1 MSNRDKDDLAR
12 ALEALSAGEHA
23 EEPDHHGT
31 HYPEPAPPV
40 EPPRTVAPTRPPVR
54 SSGSTPAESRSKPP
68 PVAPQS
74 SSTAKAAQR
83 RSAAPTTSTSDPTKS
98 AARPTSAPP
107 EQRAPATS
115 AQPAIRPSAPSTARP
130 STARPSTPAAR
141 PAAPAAR
148 PTTPHVARP
157 AAPALNRPGAGEV
170 SLPPQPPVDEVDDD
184 DAVIVPAPDAS
195 VFFHKPAYAAKQ
207 HIKPFGQSLRFRQTV
222 IPILLTAGLIMNGL
236 ATLHFVW
243 RSDNNPMG
251 GLPIWLLIVLFI
263 FGLAIWGMAVMN
275 MLAVKQEL
283 DARKNSSPA

>member
-1 MSNRDKDDLAR
+1 M
-12 ALEALSAGEHA
+12 
-23 EEPDHHGT
+23 
-31 HYPEPAPPV
+31 
-40 EPPRTVAPTRPPVR
+40 
-54 SSGSTPAESRSKPP
+54 
-68 PVAPQS
+68 
-74 SSTAKAAQR
+74 
-83 RSAAPTTSTSDPTKS
+83 
-98 AARPTSAPP
+98 
-107 EQRAPATS
+107 
-115 AQPAIRPSAPSTARP
+115 
-130 STARPSTPAAR
+130 
-141 PAAPAAR
+141 
-148 PTTPHVARP
+148 
-157 AAPALNRPGAGEV
+157 NRPGAGEV
-170 SLPPQPPVDEVDDD
+170 SLPPQSPVDEVDDD

-195 VFFHKPAYAAKQ
+195 VFFHKPDYAAKQ